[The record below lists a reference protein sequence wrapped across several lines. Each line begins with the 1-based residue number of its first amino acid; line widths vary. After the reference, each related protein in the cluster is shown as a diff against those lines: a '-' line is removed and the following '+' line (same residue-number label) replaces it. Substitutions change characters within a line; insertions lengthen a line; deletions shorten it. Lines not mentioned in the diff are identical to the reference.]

1 MLHDK
6 KKLKEKFRFKNCNF
20 RLSWFIIYSVFVLLL
35 SAVGVILLFTLQ
47 MFQHTHF
54 LPIFLLVVLYSFS
67 IIMFAFMITP
77 FFDKSRVSIP
87 LILFCY
93 FCVFFFFLL
102 NYFCLFFYQTA
113 GVLGNFAVTI
123 MSLMYFIQVFI
134 NDSSSVPF
142 WLVSLLSPTGVALAM
157 DKVCI
162 TIRSS
167 KTRVVLIKE
176 KEILRIK
183 NFVGSCTRST
193 RRGSQL

>member
-93 FCVFFFFLL
+93 FCVFFFF
-102 NYFCLFFYQTA
+102 FIKLF
-113 GVLGNFAVTI
+113 LSI
-123 MSLMYFIQVFI
+123 
-134 NDSSSVPF
+134 
-142 WLVSLLSPTGVALAM
+142 LLSDCRCAWQF
-157 DKVCI
+157 
-162 TIRSS
+162 RSHDNELD
-167 KTRVVLIKE
+167 VLYSSLYK
-176 KEILRIK
+176 
-183 NFVGSCTRST
+183 
-193 RRGSQL
+193 